1 MVTVVR
7 TKTAFYEVDT
17 SSRPCLQEG
26 LDRLVDTKLKHHNR
40 LYILNDTDVNASGG
54 MNKNTGGH
62 LIEIPAT
69 SEFFLLP

>member
-1 MVTVVR
+1 MVTVIR

-17 SSRPCLQEG
+17 SSRPCL
-26 LDRLVDTKLKHHNR
+26 DRQVDTKLKHHKR
-40 LYILNDTDVNASGG
+40 LYILNDTDVNARGG